1 MTTILEQEIAAQ
13 ATVLAS
19 RAAAGAES
27 AAAAVAAIAR
37 DDVDH
42 VVIAARGSSD
52 NAARFA
58 QYLLG
63 QESRLEV
70 GLATPWLYRRPDA
83 APRLP
88 RAAVVGISQSGR
100 SPDIVAVL
108 AAGRDQ
114 GRPTIAITN
123 EPGSPLAAEADVVVP
138 LLAGS
143 ERSVAATKTYLASL
157 HAIVQIQQ
165 ALGPDAGRARWL
177 DRLPDL
183 VATTA
188 TAALGARERFDVL
201 ADAPLITVAGRGL
214 GYATACESAL
224 KLRELSGIPAEA
236 FSPPDLMHGPIA
248 AVGERVGVW
257 LIAPGE
263 REERDRVA
271 GLLSRGGPS
280 VVVGAAAE
288 LEANASVTFP
298 LDPEL
303 PDWLASVLA
312 VLPAQA
318 AALRLA
324 EKRGIDVDAPHG
336 LSKVTLTR

>member
-1 MTTILEQEIAAQ
+1 MTTILEQEISEQGA
-13 ATVLAS
+13 VLAR
-19 RAAAGAES
+19 RAATGEEFAT
-27 AAAAVAAIAR
+27 AAAALIAR

-88 RAAVVGISQSGR
+88 RAAAIGISQSGR

-108 AAGRDQ
+108 AAARQQ

-123 EPGSPLAAEADVVVP
+123 DADSPLAAEADVVVP
-138 LLAGS
+138 LLTGP
-143 ERSVAATKTYLASL
+143 ERSVAATKTYVASL

-165 ALGPDAGRARWL
+165 ALAPAADRARWL
-177 DRLPDL
+177 ERLPGL
-183 VATTA
+183 ASTTA
-188 TAALGARERFDVL
+188 SLALAARDGFDVL
-201 ADAPLITVAGRGL
+201 ADVPLITVAGRGL
-214 GYATACESAL
+214 GFAAACESAL

-248 AVGERVGVW
+248 AVGDRVGVW
-257 LIAPGE
+257 LIAPSEPEE
-263 REERDRVA
+263 RERVA
-271 GLLSRGGPS
+271 ALLRRGGPS
-280 VVVGAAAE
+280 VVVGAGTE
-288 LEANASVTFP
+288 LSTGASVAFP
-298 LDPEL
+298 LPAEA
-303 PDWLASVLA
+303 PDWLASILA
-312 VLPAQA
+312 VIPAQA

-324 EKRGIDVDAPHG
+324 QQRGIDVDSPNG
-336 LSKVTLTR
+336 LSKVTLTH